1 MTPFPAIAWVIRTES
16 PVVWHTWAW
25 CR

>member
-16 PVVWHTWAW
+16 PVVWHTWA
-25 CR
+25 